1 MATFFKYF
9 TLRSLFLVLLI
20 STVLFCV
27 LSNSYFE
34 NQVEKWNDDLFSMD
48 HKIILDNYSESKFKT
63 IENSKCD
70 NFKILHNN
78 SFALKQLNLALQNK
92 SQKKFYCNDLKP
104 DERLVEIEDLF
115 INDTFMY
122 SIKLNLHHLNLT
134 NGSALPVCF
143 IQRISKRE
151 GMGENLKDVDP
162 VEIEAKK
169 VYFNSSYKAIVNNHG

>member
-1 MATFFKYF
+1 MAKFFKYF
-9 TLRSLFLVLLI
+9 TLRSLFLALLI
-20 STVLFCV
+20 ATVLFCA
-27 LSNSYFE
+27 LSSYFE

-134 NGSALPVCF
+134 NGSALHVCF

-151 GMGENLKDVDP
+151 GTGENLKDVDP